1 MRIGSSPSFGQ
12 KIYSP
17 LQVKVRLIVWD
28 EVVLRVARNAFF
40 GQTWLPSLPSLTQL
54 GSTRLELPLLREG
67 GPVGGPVGDLLL
79 DATWKYPAGPMSNLE
94 SQGCL
99 SLKNLAVNGV
109 KGPCYLELRVLH
121 QSSRGIEGNNR
132 QLHLPLVV
140 PKSGKISKSMPTRL
154 AHGSDPIKALQ
165 VTTPR
170 PAKLAIRFVVP
181 SSLVKLGRR
190 LRFLGFDTR
199 MVESLADTMLVAEAE
214 KRQMIV
220 LEGSRIN
227 IPGACAVP
235 RDALEIQLQHILDY
249 LGILVDPSLMAS
261 RCAECNADKFRLASA
276 EEVSSELH
284 SSTVERYSDS
294 LLHKEVATSCGYG
307 PQKSHNSCFQ
317 GMNFW
322 RWNHTHMYV
331 HQFSNKVQLKK
342 RCKSGGSYDFH

>member
-1 MRIGSSPSFGQ
+1 MCWDYSISNYKDSYYETPLRGTCESHDVRNFSPSFFL
-12 KIYSP
+12 KIHTRP
-17 LQVKVRLIVWD
+17 FLQVKVRLIVWD

-40 GQTWLPSLPSLTQL
+40 GQAWLPSLPSLTQL
-54 GSTRLELPLLREG
+54 GVSRLELPLLREG
-67 GPVGGPVGDLLL
+67 EVGEVGDLSLE
-79 DATWKYPAGPMSNLE
+79 ATWMYPAGPISNLE

-109 KGPCYLELRVLH
+109 KGPCYLEVRVLH

-132 QLHLPLVV
+132 QIHLPLVV
-140 PKSGKISKSMPTRL
+140 PKSKISKSMPTRL
-154 AHGSDPIKALQ
+154 AHKDPIKALQ
-165 VTTPR
+165 VTTPQ
-170 PAKLAIRFVVP
+170 PAKHRIALRFVVP

-199 MVESLADTMLVAEAE
+199 MVESLTDTMLVAEAE

-227 IPGACAVP
+227 TPGACAVP
-235 RDALEIQLQHILDY
+235 RDALEIQLQHILDH

-284 SSTVERYSDS
+284 ASTVERYSDA
-294 LLHKEVATSCGYG
+294 LTALTGTG
-307 PQKSHNSCFQ
+307 RFRQKLC
-317 GMNFW
+317 
-322 RWNHTHMYV
+322 
-331 HQFSNKVQLKK
+331 
-342 RCKSGGSYDFH
+342 